1 MDFVTGVNACVIW
14 NGLVRVASNAYTAQ
28 TTVVGMVCAIME
40 TAFAILDTT
49 ALVATFTV
57 GVCLEM
63 APQIATITVF
73 AHTGNVSATQ
83 NGKEMLAKRAKSKL
97 SQKAVLFATV
107 LNAVDMVYANLA
119 NVSVRKVGTVRPVN
133 RLCLRRCCCNK
144 PQQKQRVL

>member
-63 APQIATITVF
+63 APQIAKT
-73 AHTGNVSATQ
+73 
-83 NGKEMLAKRAKSKL
+83 L
-97 SQKAVLFATV
+97 
-107 LNAVDMVYANLA
+107 
-119 NVSVRKVGTVRPVN
+119 
-133 RLCLRRCCCNK
+133 RL
-144 PQQKQRVL
+144 

>member
-97 SQKAVLFATV
+97 SQKLLLFK
-107 LNAVDMVYANLA
+107 LH
-119 NVSVRKVGTVRPVN
+119 
-133 RLCLRRCCCNK
+133 
-144 PQQKQRVL
+144 